1 MGMPLVM
8 MRNREGELHVFHNVC
23 SHRGMILVQE
33 EGTIEG
39 VIRCQYHSWS
49 YDLNGNLKGTPHV
62 GGINQHKDER
72 FKCENMV

>member
-1 MGMPLVM
+1 
-8 MRNREGELHVFHNVC
+8 
-23 SHRGMILVQE
+23 MILVQE

>member
-8 MRNREGELHVFHNVC
+8 MRNREGEIQVFHNVC

-49 YDLNGNLKGTPHV
+49 YDLNGNLKVLHMLAELTNIKMNDLNV
-62 GGINQHKDER
+62 K
-72 FKCENMV
+72 NMV